1 MKKYFIERNKLLLSI
16 IVCLLLI
23 MISISC
29 VSGKHQIN
37 KEMVDGNKSVSLLL
51 PSWLLIMVNGD
62 WNYWDN
68 LPHMYSI
75 PTGNVGIG
83 TDNPTEKLTV
93 TGIVE
98 STLGGFKFPDGTIQ
112 TSASSGGGD
121 TAWAWWI
128 GTGTDGDIYRM
139 GNVAIGAISAT
150 DKLDVGGGIRA
161 NYIRAQANE
170 DLEFKTDEGATRLK
184 ITDEGDIDAEYS
196 TIIKYHG
203 FPYPD
208 YDSGLRYMDQGEYYR
223 VLTHNLGGSA
233 NYYVV
238 DLIFGSSNNIRQSQ
252 YTVYYDPV
260 THGHEEYGYLWKNLN
275 DETITIHRGFDETED
290 CFRVRIW
297 VYHG

>member
-1 MKKYFIERNKLLLSI
+1 MKKNIVDRNKLLLNI
-16 IVCLLLI
+16 IVCLLII
-23 MISISC
+23 MVSISC

-37 KEMVDGNKSVSLLL
+37 EEMVDDNKSVSLLL
-51 PSWLLIMVNGD
+51 PSWLLELVNGD
-62 WNYWDN
+62 WNYWDK

-93 TGIVE
+93 TGIIE
-98 STLGGFKFPDGTIQ
+98 STSGGFKFPDGTIQ

-128 GTGTDGDIYRM
+128 GTGIDGDIYRM
-139 GNVAIGAISAT
+139 GNVAIGAISAM

-161 NYIRAQANE
+161 DYIRAQTNE

-184 ITDEGDIDAEYS
+184 ITDDGDISAEYN
-196 TIIKYHG
+196 TIVKYHG
-203 FPYPD
+203 YPYPD
-208 YDSGLRYMDQGEYYR
+208 YDSGPRYMDQGEYYR
-223 VLTHNLGGSA
+223 VLNHNLGGSA

-238 DLIFGSSNNIRQSQ
+238 DLIYGSGNNIRQSH
-252 YTVYYDPV
+252 YIAYYDPV
-260 THGHEEYGYLWKNLN
+260 THGHEEYGYLWRNLN
-275 DETITIHRGFDETED
+275 DETITIHRGFDETEN